1 MARQPEDKRM
11 SASGDK
17 RKPVTIDL
25 KAEEV
30 KQSSAGGPADPKK
43 NEAPKMA
50 VDREGR
56 QEEPGKTGAPA
67 GPVKPSEDK
76 NAQREDAVK
85 TGAASRGADSASA
98 TNASGTDA
106 AAKGSA
112 AAASSAATAKAG
124 EKPSTSANTAEK
136 ATPDKTSATSDKT
149 SDKEPA
155 RPDSRTTAPGAAG
168 KNASSTSA
176 AGTAGATATGTAAT
190 GTATGKPG
198 AIPSTGTETGA
209 ASSADKDV
217 NKGTPKPGPEK
228 SASGKTPPPPKPPKR
243 GVGFGGLLL
252 AGIVGGGV
260 ALGGA
265 WALQTY
271 GPQYG
276 VTLPGT
282 NGGGGTGATAGTGSN
297 DAAIA
302 RLQDEQA
309 QLQEQLE
316 ALQNQPAVA
325 EGGGSDDLRA
335 EVSELQRS
343 VANLTDQ
350 NGAASAEP
358 TALNDL
364 RNRIN
369 SLEEQ
374 MSAAAGGGESAP
386 AQAGAGAS
394 QGELQ
399 ALSGRLDDL
408 SGRLGD
414 LENAAPV
421 DLGPLQQAVTTNQ
434 QMLTTLQQSV
444 SGAAASSDL
453 SNVRDSVADLQNALQ
468 HTQSTDEETRAQ
480 LEELSQRMTKLE
492 ESMENATA
500 IAPAVAAE
508 AFADAVASGQSYET
522 ELEAVFGFAGEGAV
536 SETLS
541 AHAAEGLPTR
551 EALAAE
557 FRTYVPKIL
566 RAADAPEEDV
576 GVMDRLIASARGLVE
591 VRPAGPRQ
599 GDEPDAIVSR
609 IEADLAAGR
618 LNEAYT
624 EWQSLPEGVRQPSAD
639 WAEKLKARADAEAL
653 AEDLRAKSLSRLNAA
668 G

>member
-43 NEAPKMA
+43 NETPKTA
-50 VDREGR
+50 SNREGR

-85 TGAASRGADSASA
+85 TGAASRGADSTSAS
-98 TNASGTDA
+98 STDA
-106 AAKGSA
+106 TAKGST
-112 AAASSAATAKAG
+112 AAASSAPTAKVG
-124 EKPSTSANTAEK
+124 ERPSTQAMAAEK
-136 ATPDKTSATSDKT
+136 ATPNKTDAASEKSPDKQ
-149 SDKEPA
+149 PA
-155 RPDSRTTAPGAAG
+155 RPDSKSA
-168 KNASSTSA
+168 TSA
-176 AGTAGATATGTAAT
+176 AGTAGATTAGTT
-190 GTATGKPG
+190 TAGKPG
-198 AIPSTGTETGA
+198 AVPSAGA
-209 ASSADKDV
+209 KSATANDGDK
-217 NKGTPKPGPEK
+217 GAPKPASEK
-228 SASGKTPPPPKPPKR
+228 SASAKTPPPPKPPRR

-276 VTLPGT
+276 VTLPGI
-282 NGGGGTGATAGTGSN
+282 NGSGGTGATAVSGSN
-297 DAAIA
+297 DATIA
-302 RLQDEQA
+302 RLQSEQA
-309 QLQEQLE
+309 QIQEQLQ
-316 ALQNQPAVA
+316 ALQNQPSSASA
-325 EGGGSDDLRA
+325 NGSDELRA
-335 EVSELQRS
+335 QVAELQRS
-343 VANLTDQ
+343 VTNLSDQ
-350 NGAASAEP
+350 NGGATREP
-358 TALNDL
+358 GALDDL
-364 RNRIN
+364 RNRVA

-374 MSAAAGGGESAP
+374 MSAVASSGEGTP
-386 AQAGAGAS
+386 AQANSGGS
-394 QGELQ
+394 EEELQ
-399 ALSGRLDDL
+399 ALSGRLDEL

-444 SGAAASSDL
+444 SDAANSSDL
-453 SNVRDSVADLQNALQ
+453 SNIRDSVAE
-468 HTQSTDEETRAQ
+468 TQSVLQEAQSTAEETRAQ
-480 LEELSQRMTKLE
+480 LEELSQRITKLE
-492 ESMENATA
+492 GSMENATA
-500 IAPAVAAE
+500 IAPAVAAQ
-508 AFADAVASGQSYET
+508 AFADAVASGEPYET
-522 ELEAVFGFAGEGAV
+522 ELKAVSGFADEGAV
-536 SETLS
+536 TETLS
-541 AHAAEGLPTR
+541 AHATEGLPTR

-557 FRTYVPKIL
+557 FHTYVPKIL
-566 RAADAPEEDV
+566 RTADAPAEDV
-576 GVMDRLIASARGLVE
+576 GVMDRLLASARGLVE

-618 LNEAYT
+618 LDEAYA
-624 EWQSLPEGVRQPSAD
+624 EWQSLPEDVRQPSAD
-639 WAEKLKARADAEAL
+639 WAEKLKARADADAL

>member
-43 NEAPKMA
+43 TETPKMA
-50 VDREGR
+50 SDREGR

-67 GPVKPSEDK
+67 GPVKPSEDES
-76 NAQREDAVK
+76 AHREDAVK
-85 TGAASRGADSASA
+85 TGAASRGADSTSASK
-98 TNASGTDA
+98 TDA
-106 AAKGSA
+106 AAKGA
-112 AAASSAATAKAG
+112 AAATSGTATSKA
-124 EKPSTSANTAEK
+124 EAKPSASATVAEK
-136 ATPDKTSATSDKT
+136 VTADKTAATSDKT
-149 SDKEPA
+149 PEKEPA
-155 RPDSRTTAPGAAG
+155 RADNKTATRA
-168 KNASSTSA
+168 T
-176 AGTAGATATGTAAT
+176 GTAGATASGSTTA
-190 GTATGKPG
+190 GKP
-198 AIPSTGTETGA
+198 AAVPNTGA
-209 ASSADKDV
+209 KPANASGGDK
-217 NKGTPKPGPEK
+217 GATKPEAEK
-228 SASGKTPPPPKPPKR
+228 STSGKTPPPPKPAKR

-282 NGGGGTGATAGTGSN
+282 NGSGGMGATGNSNN

-302 RLQDEQA
+302 RVQSAQA
-309 QLQEQLE
+309 QLQEQLR
-316 ALQNQPAVA
+316 ALQNQPSTAPTA
-325 EGGGSDDLRA
+325 GSDDLRA

-343 VANLTDQ
+343 VANLSEQ
-350 NGAASAEP
+350 SGSAAGEPGA
-358 TALNDL
+358 LDDL
-364 RNRIN
+364 RSRVA

-374 MSAAAGGGESAP
+374 MSAAANSGEDAP
-386 AQAGAGAS
+386 AGATTRAGTGAS
-394 QGELQ
+394 EEELQ
-399 ALSGRLDDL
+399 ALSGRLDEL
-408 SGRLGD
+408 SGRLGN

-444 SGAAASSDL
+444 SGAANSNDL
-453 SNVRDSVADLQNALQ
+453 SKVRDSVTEVQSALQ
-468 HTQSTDEETRAQ
+468 ETQGTTEQTRAQ
-480 LEELSQRMTKLE
+480 LEELSQRVATLE
-492 ESMENATA
+492 GSIENATA

-508 AFADAVASGQSYET
+508 AFADAVASGEPYET
-522 ELEAVFGFAGEGAV
+522 ELKAVAGFAGEGAV
-536 SETLS
+536 TETLS

-557 FRTYVPKIL
+557 FHTYVPKIL
-566 RAADAPEEDV
+566 RAADAPAEDV
-576 GVMDRLIASARGLVE
+576 GVMDRLLASARGLVE

-618 LNEAYT
+618 LSEAYA
-624 EWQSLPEGVRQPSAD
+624 EWQSLPEDVRQPSAD
-639 WAEKLKARADAEAL
+639 WAEKLKARADADAL

>member
-98 TNASGTDA
+98 RNASGTDA
-106 AAKGSA
+106 AAKGNA
-112 AAASSAATAKAG
+112 ATASSAATAKAG
-124 EKPSTSANTAEK
+124 EKPSTSATAAEK
-136 ATPDKTSATSDKT
+136 ATPDKASATSNKT

-155 RPDSRTTAPGAAG
+155 RPESKTTAPGAVG
-168 KNASSTSA
+168 KNASSGSA
-176 AGTAGATATGTAAT
+176 AGTAGANATGTAAT
-190 GTATGKPG
+190 GTATGEPG
-198 AIPSTGTETGA
+198 AVPSTGTKAGA
-209 ASSADKDV
+209 AGSADK
-217 NKGTPKPGPEK
+217 GAPKPGSEK

-282 NGGGGTGATAGTGSN
+282 NGGGGTGATAGTGSY

-316 ALQNQPAVA
+316 ALQNRPAVA

-343 VANLTDQ
+343 VANLSEQ
-350 NGAASAEP
+350 SGSAAGEPGA
-358 TALNDL
+358 LDDL
-364 RNRIN
+364 RSRVA

-374 MSAAAGGGESAP
+374 MSATANSGEDAP
-386 AQAGAGAS
+386 AGATTSASTGAS
-394 QGELQ
+394 EEELQ
-399 ALSGRLDDL
+399 ALSSRLDEL
-408 SGRLGD
+408 SGRLGN

-444 SGAAASSDL
+444 SGAANSSDL

-468 HTQSTDEETRAQ
+468 QTQSSDEETRAQ

-492 ESMENATA
+492 GSMENAKA

-508 AFADAVASGQSYET
+508 AFADAVASGEPYET
-522 ELEAVFGFAGEGAV
+522 ELKAVSGFAGEGAV

-557 FRTYVPKIL
+557 FHTYVPKIL
-566 RAADAPEEDV
+566 RAADAPEKDV

-609 IEADLAAGR
+609 IEGDLAAGR
-618 LNEAYT
+618 LKEAYT
-624 EWQSLPEGVRQPSAD
+624 EWQSLPEDVRQPSAD

>member
-43 NEAPKMA
+43 TETPKMA
-50 VDREGR
+50 SDREGR

-67 GPVKPSEDK
+67 GPVKPSEDES
-76 NAQREDAVK
+76 AHREDAVK
-85 TGAASRGADSASA
+85 TGAASRGADSTSASK
-98 TNASGTDA
+98 TDA
-106 AAKGSA
+106 AAKGA
-112 AAASSAATAKAG
+112 AAATASSAATAKAG
-124 EKPSTSANTAEK
+124 EKPSTSATAAEK
-136 ATPDKTSATSDKT
+136 ATPDKASATSNKT

-155 RPDSRTTAPGAAG
+155 RPESKTTAPGAVG

-198 AIPSTGTETGA
+198 AVPSTGTKAGA
-209 ASSADKDV
+209 AGSADK
-217 NKGTPKPGPEK
+217 GAPKPGPEK

-282 NGGGGTGATAGTGSN
+282 NGGGGTGATAGTGSY
-297 DAAIA
+297 DAAIS

-316 ALQNQPAVA
+316 ALQNRPAVA
-325 EGGGSDDLRA
+325 EGGESDDLRA

-343 VANLTDQ
+343 VANLMDQ

-374 MSAAAGGGESAP
+374 MSATGGSGESAP
-386 AQAGAGAS
+386 AQASTGAS
-394 QGELQ
+394 EEELQ
-399 ALSGRLDDL
+399 ALSGRLDEL
-408 SGRLGD
+408 SDRLGD

-434 QMLTTLQQSV
+434 QMLTKLQQSV
-444 SGAAASSDL
+444 SGAANSNDL
-453 SNVRDSVADLQNALQ
+453 SKVRDSVTEVQSALQ
-468 HTQSTDEETRAQ
+468 ETQGTTEQTRAQ
-480 LEELSQRMTKLE
+480 LEELSQRVATLE
-492 ESMENATA
+492 GSIENATA

-508 AFADAVASGQSYET
+508 AFADAVASGEPYET
-522 ELEAVFGFAGEGAV
+522 ELKAVAGFAGEGAV
-536 SETLS
+536 TETLS

-557 FRTYVPKIL
+557 FHTYVPKIL
-566 RAADAPEEDV
+566 RAADAPAEDV
-576 GVMDRLIASARGLVE
+576 GVMDRLLASARGLVE

-618 LNEAYT
+618 LSEAYA
-624 EWQSLPEGVRQPSAD
+624 EWQSLPEDVRQPSAD
-639 WAEKLKARADAEAL
+639 WAEKLKARADADAL

-668 G
+668 R